1 MFYKNVQGSQDPKRT
16 AERLLRLKEVL
27 AAEVPAK
34 STSTVLLATWNI
46 REFDSPAY
54 GARGLE
60 CLYYIAEILSHF
72 DLIAIQ
78 EVRED
83 LTALEIVNEL
93 MGSRWRRVASDVTEG
108 TPGNRERMAFL
119 YDSHSVAFN
128 GIAGEVVMPVVEVK
142 GPSGKIIRYDPSDQL
157 YRTPYLCG
165 FRTGW
170 TDLMLCTVHIAFG
183 EDEADSPVRVKE
195 IGLIADFLAKRARE
209 RRDHSNL
216 ILLGDFNIYSRTDT
230 TMRAI
235 TDAGFSVPPEL
246 QTVPHTNTGS
256 KRRFY
261 DQIAVLPK
269 GKRFQTTGRAGVF
282 NYFNHVFRDDDEA
295 LYVAEM
301 GEAYLKNKE
310 GEPRNEAGK
319 RSYYRTYWRTFQMS
333 DHLPM
338 WVELK
343 TDFST
348 EYLDAI
354 ANGQSG

>member
-1 MFYKNVQGSQDPKRT
+1 MFYTNVQGSRDPKRT
-16 AERLLRLKEVL
+16 AERLLILKQAL
-27 AAEVPAK
+27 AKAVPAK
-34 STSTVLLATWNI
+34 NTSTVLLATWNI
-46 REFDSPAY
+46 REFDSAAY
-54 GARGLE
+54 GPRGLE

-72 DLIAIQ
+72 DLIAVQ

-83 LTALEIVNEL
+83 LHALDIVNDI
-93 MGSRWRRVASDVTEG
+93 MGSRWHRVVSDVTEG

-142 GPSGKIIRYDPSDQL
+142 GPSGKTLRYDPSDQL

-170 TDLMLCTVHIAFG
+170 TDLMLCTVHIAYG
-183 EDEADSPVRVKE
+183 EGQAESPVRVKE
-195 IGLIADFLAKRARE
+195 IRLIADLLAQRARE
-209 RRDHSNL
+209 RRDYSNL
-216 ILLGDFNIYSRTDT
+216 VLLGDFNIFSRTDT
-230 TMRAI
+230 TMKAI

-246 QTVPHTNTGS
+246 QSVPNTNTGS

-269 GKRFQTTGRAGVF
+269 SRRFRTTGRAGVF
-282 NYFNHVFRDDDEA
+282 NYYDHVFREDDQA
-295 LYVAEM
+295 LYIPEM
-301 GEAYLKNKE
+301 GAAYETTSK
-310 GEPRNEAGK
+310 GAPRTEAGK
-319 RSYYRTYWRTFQMS
+319 RTYFRTYWRTYQMS

-343 TDFST
+343 ADFSD
-348 EYLDAI
+348 EYLGRI
-354 ANGQSG
+354 AAGQTG